1 MASIFNLKALGL
13 STQINQLETPPGSLS
28 IANNVN
34 ITRTDVIEPR
44 RGFQLYGDSFG
55 SISDVAKQLFS
66 YKFRILRH
74 FNETLQFD
82 NGSGTFTD
90 FDTTFIEAQAGL
102 RTKSAEMNGNLYLT
116 SSEGIRVISANDP
129 AGLSSAPGVV
139 YNAGAPPGLDMT
151 GVVNYFYGNDTGFL
165 TEDSAVNYAVLW
177 NYNDNNDNLIQGVP
191 SESVSVYAYFL
202 NLLIPDYMQLL
213 SALDNIGALGSAIN
227 AQNYVTEFGLPS
239 TANATDLYNE
249 LIALTSALDTNLT
262 YVNNYT
268 NLGAWDA
275 STNTPTLHNNPLVV
289 NDTYI
294 VSVAG
299 TQDLGNGPVAYSV
312 NDVLVYDGYDWSVND
327 ADSGTNDGYT
337 YIGTYDPTFV
347 NLGTFD
353 ASTNNAG
360 IVDGIGTL
368 NNYYIVNNAGTL
380 NLSDNS
386 GNQYYNLGN
395 WSASSNTPTLAN
407 GTGPSLPSGF
417 QFGYYT
423 STTAGTVNFGA
434 GPITFAIGDQVYYNT
449 NSSIN
454 EWMKPTNAIQAFTVG
469 EQVYYNGTIWTNY
482 PTPIINLVNGQGT
495 AGSLYL
501 ITAAGSHDFGAGP
514 IAFAANDFV
523 SYNGLTWNLVTN
535 LNYLGMWDASTNT
548 PTIYPTTVVNGDY
561 YTVSVAGT
569 QDLGTGPTAYTV
581 GQIIVYTDGI
591 WTLNAG
597 PIPAAG
603 PLVPSSA
610 IIANGVATITFSSGN
625 PSLYMAAGDVIAL
638 TGFNIANVTPGINV
652 VTTTTPITNTQ
663 TVVSVS
669 NTALTFNTTVT
680 GLVDIAPGATITSF
694 AFSSIAQPTA
704 PAIPA
709 TDQDLLNLQNY
720 IVQIIAQLNAEPTT
734 VISAPLAAEYIAPL
748 TVTTSADVTLTFT
761 IPQGVTTSNFFQ
773 LYRSI
778 TFSATGTSVL
788 GETVI
793 PNDELQLVYEAFPT
807 AAQIAAGQV
816 VYTDNTP
823 DSFLGAFLYT
833 NAISGQGA
841 EQANDNPPF
850 ALDINVYK
858 GSMFYANT
866 QTAQTLDIQL
876 LGVSQMITDYEN
888 GIIPSITISTPT
900 GFETYHFVLG
910 TSETFTITTN
920 AGSTLATTGTG
931 SYFDVNSGGNV
942 NLYRFW
948 YYNGTTTAP
957 TAAGRLLVPILFSNS
972 DNADEIAQETTNA
985 INLYPQDNTATI
997 SGNVVTVTATTQGIT
1012 TAPSAGTSGFT
1023 FAVTVVGNGQNAAT
1037 NQVLLSNN
1045 VSPAIAIQLTAQSL
1059 ASIINQN
1066 SGTDVYAYYTSGIQE
1081 VPGQITLEST
1091 TVAGAQFFVTTNNN
1105 NTGISFSPS
1114 LAPALTISSIVANSS
1129 TTALVTTT
1137 TPTGLTNLEFVY
1149 ISGSNSV
1156 PNIDGYQQITYVSAN
1171 SFLVNIP
1178 SAITIPGTQGGVT
1191 VASSAS
1197 SSSQNGYANRI
1208 FYSKLQQPEAVPLL
1222 NFFDVGA
1229 RDKAILRIFPLRDS
1243 LFVLKEDG
1251 VYRISGEAIPFNLA
1265 LFDSSCILVSPDS
1278 VSTVNN
1284 QVFGWARQ
1292 GIVAV
1297 TESGIQNMSRPID
1310 VDILPLSSVS
1320 YTNFPTATW
1329 GIGYESDKSYTVFTL
1344 QETTDTIAVLGYKFN
1359 TLTSAWTIIDK
1370 NSVCGVIN
1378 FLDDRMYLGAGDT
1391 NFIEQER
1398 KSYDRTDF
1406 ADRQYDVN
1414 IMPNSSGTSL
1424 VLNTVAN
1431 VAVDDVIVQVQPV
1444 SIYTFNA
1451 LLNMLDTDPG
1461 INNKTF
1467 LADLQ
1472 ALPEDNL
1479 QTDLTAL
1486 ANKLDVSGLE
1496 FTNYAASIGDLSGS
1510 ITAISVGEPT
1520 TITSPTNGLITGRV
1534 VLISGSNSIPSING
1548 TYSVTVIDANHF
1560 TIDPGFLVTTA
1571 GTTGTFETQTQ
1582 DFNDLLT
1589 SFNQIVALLNSDDKV
1604 TFKNYQQSTNPAN
1617 EEILITAVNVNTNT
1631 ITISQPL
1638 PFIQGAAIVYNG
1650 IDCSVVYSPYTF
1662 GGDPISLKQ
1671 ISEAQI
1677 MFDNRA
1683 FTNCTVSFAT
1693 DLLPEFQPVIFNG
1706 DGPGLFGISN
1716 NFGGGFFGGASNSA
1730 PFRTLIPRF
1739 CQRCRYMV
1747 VMFEHNIARE
1757 KWALNGITLSGNTQL
1772 STRAYR

>member
-1 MASIFNLKALGL
+1 MASIFNLKAGGLG
-13 STQINQLETPPGSLS
+13 TMINQLEAPPGTLTV
-28 IANNVN
+28 ANNVDV
-34 ITRTDVIEPR
+34 TRQDVVQPR
-44 RGFQLYGDSFG
+44 RGFQLYGNSFG
-55 SISDVAKQLFS
+55 SVSDIAKQLFS

-82 NGSGTFTD
+82 NGSGLFTD
-90 FDTTFIEAQAGL
+90 FDATFIEAQAGL

-191 SESVSVYAYFL
+191 SESVSVYAFFL
-202 NLLIPDYMQLL
+202 NFLIPDYMQLL
-213 SALDNIGALGSAIN
+213 NALDNIGKSGSAID
-227 AQNYVTEFGLPS
+227 AQNFVEEFGLPS

-249 LIALTSALDTNLT
+249 LIALTAALDTNLT

-268 NLGAWDA
+268 NLGAWNA
-275 STNTPTLHNNPLVV
+275 STNTPTLHNNPLTI

-299 TQDLGNGPVAYSV
+299 TQDLGNGPVAYAV

-327 ADSGTNDGYT
+327 IDSGTSDGYT
-337 YIGTYDPTFV
+337 YRGTYDPTFV

-353 ASTNNAG
+353 ASTNSASL
-360 IVDGIGTL
+360 VDGVGTT
-368 NNYYIVNNAGTL
+368 NNYYIVNNSGIL
-380 NLSDNS
+380 NLSIA
-386 GNQYYNLGN
+386 GNQQYVNNGN

-407 GTGPSLPSGF
+407 GTGTAF
-417 QFGYYT
+417 TFYT

-434 GPITFAIGDQVYYNT
+434 GPITFAIGDQVYYNG
-449 NSSIN
+449 SIWQN
-454 EWMKPTNAIQAFTVG
+454 PVYPILTLNVG
-469 EQVYYNGTIWTNY
+469 DQLYYNGTIWTVDA
-482 PTPIINLVNGQGT
+482 TPIVNLVNGQGT
-495 AGSLYL
+495 VGDLYL
-501 ITAAGSHDFGAGP
+501 ISAAGSHDFGAGA
-514 IAFAANDFV
+514 IAFPLNSFV

-535 LNYLGMWDASTNT
+535 LNYLGMWNASTNT
-548 PTIYPTTVVNGDY
+548 PTIYKTNVVNGDY

-569 QDLGTGPTAYTV
+569 QDLGAGPTAYTV

-591 WTLNAG
+591 WTLTAG

-610 IIANGVATITFSSGN
+610 VIANGVCTITFSSGN
-625 PSLYMAAGDVIAL
+625 PSLYMAPGDVIAL
-638 TGFNIANVTPGINV
+638 SGFNIAGVTPGINV
-652 VTTTTPITNTQ
+652 VTTTSPVTNTQ

-669 NTALTFNTTVT
+669 NTTLTFNTTVT

-694 AFSSIAQPTA
+694 AFSAIPQPVA
-704 PAIPA
+704 PAVPA

-734 VISAPLAAEYIAPL
+734 VISAPVAAEFIAPL

-761 IPQGVTTSNFFQ
+761 IPQGVTSNDFYQ
-773 LYRSI
+773 IYRSI

-793 PNDELQLVYEAFPT
+793 PNDELQLVFEGFPT
-807 AAQIAAGQV
+807 AAQLAAGQI

-876 LGVSQMITDYEN
+876 LGVSQLIADYNN
-888 GIIPSITISTPT
+888 GIIPSITIATPT

-910 TSETFTITTN
+910 TSETFTITTT
-920 AGSTLATTGTG
+920 AGSALAATGTG
-931 SYFDVNSGGNV
+931 SYFDVNSGENV

-957 TAAGRLLVPILFSNS
+957 AAAGRLLVPILFSGS
-972 DNADEIAQETTNA
+972 DSADEIAQETTNA

-997 SGNVVTVTATTQGIT
+997 SGNVVTVTATTVGIT
-1012 TAPSAGTSGFT
+1012 TPPSAGTSGFT
-1023 FAVTVVGNGQNAAT
+1023 FVVTVAGNGQNAAT

-1059 ASIINQN
+1059 AAVINQN
-1066 SGTDVYAYYTSGIQE
+1066 AGTDVYAYYTSGIQE

-1091 TVAGAQFFVTTNNN
+1091 TVAGAQFFITVNDN

-1114 LAPALTISSIVANSS
+1114 LSPTLTISSIVANTS

-1137 TPTGLTNLEFVY
+1137 TPTDLTNLQFVY
-1149 ISGSNSV
+1149 ISGSNSI
-1156 PNIDGYQQITYVSAN
+1156 PNIDGYQQITTVSSN
-1171 SFLVNIP
+1171 SFLVTIP
-1178 SAITIPGTQGGVT
+1178 SAITTPGTQGGVT
-1191 VASSAS
+1191 TSGSAV
-1197 SSSQNGYANRI
+1197 SSSQNGYANRV

-1265 LFDSSCILVSPDS
+1265 LFDSSCVLVSPDS

-1292 GIVAV
+1292 GIVAI

-1344 QETTDTIAVLGYKFN
+1344 QETTDVIAVLGYKFN
-1359 TLTSAWTIIDK
+1359 TLTNAWTIIDK

-1398 KSYDRTDF
+1398 KNYDRTDY

-1414 IMPNSSGTSL
+1414 IMPNSSGVNL
-1424 VLNTVAN
+1424 VLNTVEN
-1431 VAVDDVIVQVQPV
+1431 VAVNDVIVQTQPV

-1451 LLNMLDTDPG
+1451 LLNMLDNDPG
-1461 INNKTF
+1461 INNDTF
-1467 LADLQ
+1467 FTDLQ
-1472 ALPEDNL
+1472 ALPDDNL

-1510 ITAISVGEPT
+1510 ITAISIGEPT
-1520 TITSPTNGLITGRV
+1520 TITSTAHGLVTGRV
-1534 VLISGSNSIPSING
+1534 VLISGSNSVPSING
-1548 TYSVTVIDANHF
+1548 TYSVTVVDANHF
-1560 TIDPGFLVTTA
+1560 TVDPGFLVTTA
-1571 GTTGTFETQTQ
+1571 GTAGTFETQTQ
-1582 DFNDLLT
+1582 DFEDLLT
-1589 SFNQIVALLNSDDKV
+1589 NFNQIVALLNADDKV

-1631 ITISQPL
+1631 ITVSQPL

-1650 IDCSVVYSPYTF
+1650 IDCSIVYSPYTF

-1693 DLLPEFQPVIFNG
+1693 DLLPEFQPVVFNG
-1706 DGPGLFGISN
+1706 DGPGLFGITNS
-1716 NFGGGFFGGASNSA
+1716 FGSGFFGGASNSA
-1730 PFRTLIPRF
+1730 PFRTFIPRF

-1757 KWALNGITLSGNTQL
+1757 KWALNGITLSGNTAL